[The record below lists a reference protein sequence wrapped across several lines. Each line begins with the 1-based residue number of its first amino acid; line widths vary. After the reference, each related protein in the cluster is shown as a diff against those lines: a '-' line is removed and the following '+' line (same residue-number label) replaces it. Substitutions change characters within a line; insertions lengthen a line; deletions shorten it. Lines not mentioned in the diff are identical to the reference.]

1 MCLGTLMVVPA
12 VLRPAQPR
20 GSGSLR
26 TAEKFMIPLRSRE
39 GRGEAQRLAP
49 GLPGLCLELQQERG
63 DVCRNVCTGRGH
75 LGMGCLEV
83 EW

>member
-1 MCLGTLMVVPA
+1 
-12 VLRPAQPR
+12 
-20 GSGSLR
+20 
-26 TAEKFMIPLRSRE
+26 MIPLRSRE

-63 DVCRNVCTGRGH
+63 DVFRNVCTGRGH